1 MPAGVGLVQAWVEAM
16 GQGETIMGDKRPKV
30 RGKWELHGESMGSGA
45 TMVLPAL
52 NLVREM
58 EVPM

>member
-52 NLVREM
+52 NPVREM